1 MSLETAADRL
11 LLLSDFGVSAS
22 HGGNT
27 FNVIFDNDYL
37 DADIGGS
44 VAFAVS
50 QPRATCRTA
59 DISTATE
66 GDAIVVDGLSYVI
79 RVIMNDG
86 TGMGVL
92 VLEAQ

>member
-1 MSLETAADRL
+1 MSIETAADRL
-11 LLLSDFGVSAS
+11 LLLNDFGVSAT

-27 FNVIFDNDYL
+27 FKVIFDNDYL

-59 DISTATE
+59 DISTAAE
-66 GDAIVVDGLSYVI
+66 GDAIVIEGLNYIV

>member
-1 MSLETAADRL
+1 MSIETAADRL
-11 LLLSDFGVSAS
+11 LLLNDFGVSATHS
-22 HGGNT
+22 GNT

-44 VAFAVS
+44 VSFAVS

-59 DISTATE
+59 DISTAAE
-66 GDAIVVDGLSYVI
+66 GDAITVDGASYII

-86 TGMGVL
+86 TGMGSL
-92 VLEAQ
+92 ILEAQ